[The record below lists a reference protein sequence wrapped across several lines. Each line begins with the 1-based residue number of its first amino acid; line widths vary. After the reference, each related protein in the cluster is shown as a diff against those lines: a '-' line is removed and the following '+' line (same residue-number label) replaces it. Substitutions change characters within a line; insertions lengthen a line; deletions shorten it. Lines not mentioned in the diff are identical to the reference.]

1 MPKKTIPTKLMTL
14 GFAGLVLSLMLFVAS
29 CGNDH
34 RTLLAPVMEETSL
47 PVFPGAEG
55 AGTKTKAGRGGRVIF
70 VTNLNNSGAGSL
82 REALEA
88 VGPRIVIFKVSGI
101 IDAVELLFI
110 SHPYITVVGQTAPG
124 KGILIRGAGLVIN
137 THDVLVQHL
146 RFRPGNQGQIKA
158 DDNDAIA
165 VFGPTEN
172 IPGAYNVVID
182 HVSCSWS
189 EDEIFSTWFAPHDI
203 TVSWSIFSEA
213 LNRSRHPKITHSA
226 GFLMAKDSRRISAHH
241 NLLAHNDFRN
251 PLIQD
256 GLNEFSYNLVYNWGE
271 LPAEFN
277 RTDGYNMINFIGNRY
292 KKGPSSLALTSDATE
307 LRFNFPKTE
316 GVPLLY
322 LSDNDLPV
330 FDSNNPGA
338 VVKTFP
344 FIAPSRFPVPVIT
357 APASLTVNETN
368 VLARAGA
375 LWTRRDSVDVRIVGE
390 YNSGTGKIIDSPNDV
405 GGYPSIPNQTDTTS
419 DADGDGMPDSWET
432 SHGLNPNAAADAN
445 QDRDGDGYTNI
456 EEYLFSLEA

>member
-1 MPKKTIPTKLMTL
+1 MLTL
-14 GFAGLVLSLMLFVAS
+14 LVLVSS
-29 CGNDH
+29 CGHDH
-34 RTLLAPVMEETSL
+34 SALLAPAIEETSL

-55 AGTKTKAGRGGRVIF
+55 AGTRTKAGRGGRVIF
-70 VTNLNNSGAGSL
+70 VTNLNKSGAGSL

-101 IDAVELLFI
+101 IDTDELLFI
-110 SHPYITVVGQTAPG
+110 SHPYVTVAGQTAPG
-124 KGILIRGAGLVIN
+124 KGILIRGAGLVVN

-146 RFRPGNQGQIKA
+146 RFRPGNEGPIKP

-165 VFGPTEN
+165 ILGPTEK

-182 HVSCSWS
+182 HVSTSWS

-203 TVSWSIFSEA
+203 TISWSIFSEA
-213 LNRSRHPKITHSA
+213 LNRSRHPKGTHSA
-226 GFLMAKDSRRISAHH
+226 GFLIAHDSSRISVHH

-256 GLNEFSYNLVYNWGE
+256 GLNEFSYNLIYDWGE

-277 RTDGYNMINFIGNRY
+277 RTDGFNMINFIGNRY
-292 KKGPSSLALTSDATE
+292 KKGPSTLAMEGDTTE
-307 LRFNFPKTE
+307 LRLNFPKTE

-322 LSDNDLPV
+322 LSGNDLPR
-330 FDSNNPGA
+330 FDANYPPA
-338 VVKTFP
+338 IWKTFL

-357 APASLTVNETN
+357 APASLAANETN
-368 VLARAGA
+368 VLARVGA
-375 LWTRRDSVDVRIVGE
+375 LWTRRDSVDTRIVSE

-405 GGYPSIPNQTDTTS
+405 GGYPSIPATTDTTA

-432 SHGLNPNAAADAN
+432 SHGLNPNSAADAN
-445 QDRDGDGYTNI
+445 GDRDGDGYTNI
-456 EEYLFSLEA
+456 EEYLFSLEV